1 VAGRS
6 QYPGAER
13 FRPDTTSLTALREAA
28 QSCRGCDLYENA
40 TQTVFGRGPRRATLM
55 LVGEQPGDVEDR
67 DGKAFVGPA
76 GRLLDQ
82 ALEQAGLAGAQL
94 YVTNAVK
101 HFSFV
106 ARGKRR
112 IHQTPRIG
120 QVSAC
125 RPWLTAEIAAV
136 DPALIVCLGST
147 AVRSLLGPDVRVL
160 RDRGVVAERDSE
172 AGRRRYLITVHPS
185 SVLRGPPE
193 DRAAAMDAFVADLR
207 VAAEA
212 LSSS

>member
-13 FRPDTTSLTALREAA
+13 FRPDTASLTALREAA
-28 QSCRGCDLYENA
+28 RSCRGCDLYAGA
-40 TQTVFGRGPRRATLM
+40 TQTVFGRGPRRARLM

-67 DGKAFVGPA
+67 EGKAFVGPA
-76 GRLLDQ
+76 GRLLDD
-82 ALEQAGLAGAQL
+82 ALEQAGLAGAEL

-106 ARGKRR
+106 ERGKRR
-112 IHQTPRIG
+112 IHQTPRVG
-120 QVSAC
+120 QVTAC

-160 RDRGVVAERDSE
+160 RDRGAVIERDSE
-172 AGRRRYLITVHPS
+172 AGRRRYLVTVHPS

-193 DRAAAMDAFVADLR
+193 DRQQAMAALVADLR
-207 VAAEA
+207 VAAQA
-212 LSSS
+212 LPAG

>member
-6 QYPGAER
+6 QYPGAEQ
-13 FRPDTTSLTALREAA
+13 FRPDTASLTALREAA
-28 QSCRGCDLYENA
+28 RSCRGCDLYAGA
-40 TQTVFGRGPRRATLM
+40 TQTVFGRGPRRARLM

-67 DGKAFVGPA
+67 EGQAFVGPA
-76 GRLLDQ
+76 GRLLDD
-82 ALEQAGLAGAQL
+82 ALEQAGLAGAEL

-106 ARGKRR
+106 ERGKRR
-112 IHQTPRIG
+112 IHQTPRVG
-120 QVSAC
+120 QVTAC

-160 RDRGVVAERDSE
+160 RDRGAVVERDSE
-172 AGRRRYLITVHPS
+172 AGRRRYLVTVHPS

-193 DRAAAMDAFVADLR
+193 DRQQAMAALVADLR
-207 VAAEA
+207 VAAQA
-212 LSSS
+212 LPDG

>member
-207 VAAEA
+207 VAAET